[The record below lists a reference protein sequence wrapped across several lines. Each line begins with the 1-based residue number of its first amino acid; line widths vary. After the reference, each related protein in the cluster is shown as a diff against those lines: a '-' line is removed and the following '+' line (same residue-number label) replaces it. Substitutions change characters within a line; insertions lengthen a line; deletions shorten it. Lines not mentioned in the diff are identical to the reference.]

1 MNLKERGLTVGDLL
15 LLIIIIF
22 STTIIVKKLN
32 NNKKAITELPKL
44 EMINFFNNHKTIE
57 QKIT

>member
-22 STTIIVKKLN
+22 STTIIVKKWN
-32 NNKKAITELPKL
+32 NNKKVISELPKL
-44 EMINFFNNHKTIE
+44 EIINFYKTQKTIK
-57 QKIT
+57 Q

>member
-22 STTIIVKKLN
+22 SATIIVKKLN
-32 NNKKAITELPKL
+32 NNNKKVISELPNL
-44 EMINFFNNHKTIE
+44 EMITFYNTHKTIE
-57 QKIT
+57 

>member
-32 NNKKAITELPKL
+32 SNKKVISELPKL
-44 EMINFFNNHKTIE
+44 EMTTFYNTQKTIE
-57 QKIT
+57 Q

>member
-22 STTIIVKKLN
+22 SATIIVKKLN
-32 NNKKAITELPKL
+32 NNKKAILELPKL
-44 EMINFFNNHKTIE
+44 EMITFYNTHKTIE
-57 QKIT
+57 Q

>member
-22 STTIIVKKLN
+22 SATIIVKKLN
-32 NNKKAITELPKL
+32 NNKKVISELPNL
-44 EMINFFNNHKTIE
+44 EMITFYNTHKTIE
-57 QKIT
+57 L